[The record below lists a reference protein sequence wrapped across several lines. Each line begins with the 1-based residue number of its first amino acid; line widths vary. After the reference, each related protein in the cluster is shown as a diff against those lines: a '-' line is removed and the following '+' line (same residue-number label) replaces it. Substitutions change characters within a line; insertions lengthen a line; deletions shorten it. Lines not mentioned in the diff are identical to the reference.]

1 MWQLEQGLVVSSH
14 QGIISLNQQWLLLPV
29 LPEKHLFFHG
39 RDQAPEEAV
48 WTLKTQ
54 DWRTSCVQLGPF
66 TLCLCFL
73 GHVSNLPSF
82 LGHLPVREERPRTI
96 SQKHDLNSSQAQGS
110 SSCFTQ
116 WNSKAHQEQLWL
128 QGLTDC
134 SNQAPNPLSQ
144 TTANSK
150 GLCWEPLLTGAH
162 TPQPRICDETQR
174 ILTRMQEPTHTKN
187 LWASGLL
194 EQGLQIIFFYINSI
208 LRDLV
213 ATCRGRWR
221 EGAGSETCIFIT
233 LPSTVTVYKREN
245 IVRPFCWCYVI
256 TKSTSLKLVKFTR
269 LKIKMP
275 RFCFDFCQAVKL
287 CGLCR
292 IKIILSYKYRH
303 LTWKLKVIYFVFPGT
318 QSVVYNYARI
328 KKLIPKRFS
337 CQVLRKV
344 EAQTEL
350 TVGLNHVQ
358 TDLPRVCSSISSPR
372 AAVEACPGSWA
383 KHPEDEPAPS
393 PAAAQPKVT
402 LGTSERMRS
411 QSTRS

>member
-1 MWQLEQGLVVSSH
+1 MSNLGLLHCACVSLATSAIFPPFLGIFLSGRRDPEQSARNTTSTLHRPRAAALALPSGIAKLTRNSCGFRGSLIAPTRPQIPSPKPQQTPKGSAGSHCSQELTPHSREYVMKPNGSSPGCRSPPTQRTCGQVVFWSK
-14 QGIISLNQQWLLLPV
+14 GC
-29 LPEKHLFFHG
+29 KLFF
-39 RDQAPEEAV
+39 
-48 WTLKTQ
+48 
-54 DWRTSCVQLGPF
+54 
-66 TLCLCFL
+66 
-73 GHVSNLPSF
+73 
-82 LGHLPVREERPRTI
+82 
-96 SQKHDLNSSQAQGS
+96 
-110 SSCFTQ
+110 
-116 WNSKAHQEQLWL
+116 
-128 QGLTDC
+128 
-134 SNQAPNPLSQ
+134 
-144 TTANSK
+144 
-150 GLCWEPLLTGAH
+150 
-162 TPQPRICDETQR
+162 
-174 ILTRMQEPTHTKN
+174 
-187 LWASGLL
+187 
-194 EQGLQIIFFYINSI
+194 FYVNSI

-344 EAQTEL
+344 EAQMEL

-358 TDLPRVCSSISSPR
+358 TDLPRVCSSICSPR

-402 LGTSERMRS
+402 LGTSERVRS